1 MKDLHSNIDVVAA
14 FYPVLVLDSTVPT
27 AAEIDLQGFNS
38 AEIEVSI
45 GLKSADTGTVTF
57 TLTHADDDGAGASGD
72 YANVEAKDML
82 GVTPATGVIL
92 TVDLDGDAGDETSIV
107 KRFGYVGGKRFI
119 KITVA
124 EVGSNSNGVI
134 MGCNVIKGHPLDAP
148 TS

>member
-1 MKDLHSNIDVVAA
+1 MKDLHSNIDIVAA
-14 FYPVLVLDSTVPT
+14 FVPVLVLDATVPT

-45 GLKSADTGTVTF
+45 GVKSADTGTVTF
-57 TLTHADDDGAGASGD
+57 TVTHADDDGAGAAGD
-72 YANVEAKDML
+72 YAAVAAADML
-82 GVTPATGVIL
+82 GVTPTAGLIL
-92 TVDLDGDAGDETSIV
+92 TVDLDGDAADETSII

-124 EVGSNSNGVI
+124 EVGSNATGVI
-134 MGCNVIKGHPLDAP
+134 MGCNVIKGNPLDAP

>member
-14 FYPVLVLDSTVPT
+14 FYPVLILDSTVPD
-27 AAEIDLQGFNS
+27 AAEIDLQGYNS

-45 GLKSADTGTVTF
+45 GVKSADTGTVTF
-57 TLTHADDDGAGASGD
+57 TVTHADDDGDGSADS
-72 YANVEAKDML
+72 YANVDEDDML
-82 GVTPATGVIL
+82 GVTPSSGVIL
-92 TVDLDGDAGDETSIV
+92 TVDLDGDAADETSII

-148 TS
+148 VA